1 MKTQEKR
8 LSIAA
13 YYNSI
18 SYYYSKYMTLE
29 TSMMEKAL
37 LFPIR

>member
-13 YYNSI
+13 YDNSI

-29 TSMMEKAL
+29 TSIDGKGAS
-37 LFPIR
+37 FSN